1 MGRNKNN
8 SNKPQKQKIKN
19 FFWRNIWAVIAN
31 KEDTD
36 GQYTKA
42 TLIGLMSGA
51 LNTMAI
57 ILCLLALSGVCGTIY
72 QAYIADWS
80 TVNLIFSNVIAFVV
94 LLLFCVVALIFALVL
109 RGFANEIGRETDKNY
124 IVSVFSGLTGFVAL
138 IVALIA
144 LFKGV
149 G

>member
-1 MGRNKNN
+1 MAKKKN
-8 SNKPQKQKIKN
+8 SNKHKKQKSKHS
-19 FFWRNIWAVIAN
+19 FWRNIWAVIAN
-31 KEDTD
+31 KKDTD

-42 TLIGLMSGA
+42 TLVGLMSGA

-57 ILCLLALSGVCGTIY
+57 ILCLLAIAGVCGTIY

-80 TVNLIFSNVIAFVV
+80 VINLIFSNVAAFAI

-109 RGFANEIGRETDKNY
+109 RGFANEIERETDKNY

>member
-1 MGRNKNN
+1 MAKKKN

-19 FFWRNIWAVIAN
+19 SFWRNIGAVIAN
-31 KEDTD
+31 KKDTD

-42 TLIGLMSGA
+42 TLVGLMSGA

-57 ILCLLALSGVCGTIY
+57 ILCLLAIAGVCGTIY

-80 TVNLIFSNVIAFVV
+80 AINLIFSNVVAFVI

-109 RGFANEIGRETDKNY
+109 RGFANEIER
-124 IVSVFSGLTGFVAL
+124 
-138 IVALIA
+138 
-144 LFKGV
+144 
-149 G
+149 

>member
-1 MGRNKNN
+1 MAKKKN
-8 SNKPQKQKIKN
+8 SNKPKKQKIKN
-19 FFWRNIWAVIAN
+19 SFWRNIWAVIAN
-31 KEDTD
+31 KKDTD

-42 TLIGLMSGA
+42 TLVGLMSGA

-57 ILCLLALSGVCGTIY
+57 ILCLLAIVGVCGTIY
-72 QAYIADWS
+72 QACIADWS
-80 TVNLIFSNVIAFVV
+80 AINLIFSNVVAFVI

-109 RGFANEIGRETDKNY
+109 RGFTNEIERETDKNY
-124 IVSVFSGLTGFVAL
+124 IVSVFSGLTSFVAL

>member
-1 MGRNKNN
+1 MAKKKN
-8 SNKPQKQKIKN
+8 SNKPKKQKIKN
-19 FFWRNIWAVIAN
+19 SFWRNIWAVIAN
-31 KEDTD
+31 KKDTD

-42 TLIGLMSGA
+42 TLVGLMSGA

-57 ILCLLALSGVCGTIY
+57 ILCLLAIAGVCGTIY

-80 TVNLIFSNVIAFVV
+80 AINLIFSNVVAFVI

-109 RGFANEIGRETDKNY
+109 RGFANEIERETDKNY

>member
-1 MGRNKNN
+1 MAKKKN
-8 SNKPQKQKIKN
+8 SNKHKKQKSKRS
-19 FFWRNIWAVIAN
+19 FWRNIWAVIAN
-31 KEDTD
+31 KKDTD

-42 TLIGLMSGA
+42 TLVGLMSGA

-57 ILCLLALSGVCGTIY
+57 ILCLLAIAGVCGTIY

-80 TVNLIFSNVIAFVV
+80 AINLIFSNVVAFVI

-109 RGFANEIGRETDKNY
+109 RGFANEIERETDKNY